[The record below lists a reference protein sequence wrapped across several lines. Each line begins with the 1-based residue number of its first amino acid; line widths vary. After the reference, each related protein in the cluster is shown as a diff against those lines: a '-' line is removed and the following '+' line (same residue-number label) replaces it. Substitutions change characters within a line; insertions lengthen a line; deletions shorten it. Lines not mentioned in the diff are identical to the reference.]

1 LLLAGIRGAA
11 APIPVL
17 LRARKLLIDEYARY
31 GSQAA
36 AEEAEEVL
44 RISRR
49 FGLGADAGALSGVLG
64 CLIRTGDFKGAAE
77 LWSEVV
83 EISADVVEAEEGQ
96 EDGVKKEDQPGLW
109 AEASLG
115 KDVSVLRAWVHAVSE
130 ACVPSPEAEPDE
142 LEPEGLAGC
151 RESARRALDAIPVQ
165 DRTGADRRAQILLT
179 AFDDPASAMAM
190 ALEAISA
197 ARGRK
202 DVAIGGDTVSVP
214 EVWAAIV
221 AGFASQGKL
230 DKAREACDRAGP
242 TEECALAAT
251 NALVS
256 ALAKS
261 GDFSGAL
268 QTAAAMRSKLLLPDG
283 QSVLALLRPFRNAA
297 LLTDPEDPPEVAQAG
312 RDAASNVVRVFAALV
327 FDPGFSQM
335 IGQINGRPSEDA
347 QFTASRIPAGAP
359 PAPKDKGPDMPIDL
373 SSAPWSAPL
382 LLRSVAISTRSA
394 DLVDEA
400 YRRLLDLA
408 HIEAGDPIPHRT
420 HAEALLLC
428 GAPGRSALRIRASF
442 EEHGVAPEA
451 GRVAS
456 VYLKLKDEGRTEEGL
471 SIVEFLK
478 GVEGAQAEIEVI
490 EKYFS
495 GNSDQAAEKV
505 EEPTEAEEVKE
516 TKDR

>member
-1 LLLAGIRGAA
+1 
-11 APIPVL
+11 
-17 LRARKLLIDEYARY
+17 
-31 GSQAA
+31 
-36 AEEAEEVL
+36 L
-44 RISRR
+44 RISRK

-64 CLIRTGDFKGAAE
+64 CLIRTGDLKGAAE

-115 KDVSVLRAWVHAVSE
+115 RDISVLRAWIHAVSE

-142 LEPEGLAGC
+142 MEPEGIAGC

-190 ALEAISA
+190 ALEAIKA

-221 AGFASQGKL
+221 IGFANQGKL
-230 DKAREACDRAGP
+230 DQAREACDRAGP

-251 NALVS
+251 NALIS

-261 GDFSGAL
+261 GDFSDAL
-268 QTAAAMRSKLLLPDG
+268 KTAAAMRSKKMLLPDE
-283 QSVLALLRPFRNAA
+283 QTVLALLRPFRNAA
-297 LLTDPEDPPEVAQAG
+297 LLTDPDDPPEVAKAG
-312 RDAASNVVRVFAALV
+312 RDAASNVVRVFAALA

-335 IGQINGRPSEDA
+335 IGQINGRPSEDVP
-347 QFTASRIPAGAP
+347 FTPSRIPAGAP

-400 YRRLLDLA
+400 HRRLLDLS
-408 HIEAGDPIPHRT
+408 HIESGDPIPHRT

-428 GAPGRSALRIRASF
+428 GAPGRAALRIRASF
-442 EEHGVAPEA
+442 EEHRVAPEA

-456 VYLKLKDEGRTEEGL
+456 VYLKLKEEGRMEEAL
-471 SIVEFLK
+471 AIVEFLK
-478 GVEGAQAEIEVI
+478 GVDGAQAEIEVI

-495 GNSDQAAEKV
+495 SNEQAGEKV
-505 EEPTEAEEVKE
+505 EDKSDVEEANEI
-516 TKDR
+516 KDR